1 MPTELAHATEKR
13 AEMRT
18 VRLGRTGLKVSEI
31 CLGTMTFGLQTD
43 RAESFAIMDVA
54 DEAGIDFIDVADVYP
69 LGGTLETA
77 GRTEEIVGE
86 WLAGKRDRFVVATKV
101 YNRVGPGPNDMGNSR
116 RHVMDACEQS
126 LRRLKTDYIDLYYI
140 HRWDPE
146 TPVDETLAAFDDLR
160 RAGKISYAGCSNIAA
175 WQMMSALW
183 TADRDRTIR
192 FDAVQP
198 RYNLLFRHIESELL
212 PAAEANGVAAVVFN
226 PLAGGILTGK
236 YKRGEAPREGTRFAL
251 GTAASLYQQRYWQ
264 DAQLDVVERLAA
276 DVASRGRSITH
287 VALRWV
293 LDQPGVTAAIV
304 GASRA
309 EQLRDSLGALAV
321 ELDDAD
327 RRACD
332 EAWYALPRRRPEEE
346 R

>member
-1 MPTELAHATEKR
+1 
-13 AEMRT
+13 MRT

-31 CLGTMTFGLQTD
+31 CLGTMTFGLQTG
-43 RAESFAIMDVA
+43 RGESFAILDA
-54 DEAGIDFIDVADVYP
+54 AQDAGIDFIDVADVYP
-69 LGGTLETA
+69 VGGTLETA
-77 GRTEEIVGE
+77 GRTEEIVGA

-101 YNRVGPGPNDMGNSR
+101 YNKMGPGPNDMGNSR
-116 RHVMDACEQS
+116 RHVIAACEAS
-126 LRRLKTDYIDLYYI
+126 LRRLGTDYIDLYYI
-140 HRWDPE
+140 HRWDAE

-160 RAGKISYAGCSNIAA
+160 RAGKIRYAGCSNVAA
-175 WQMMSALW
+175 WQMMEALW
-183 TADRDRTIR
+183 TADRDHTVR

-198 RYNLLFRHIESELL
+198 RYNVLFRQIESELL
-212 PAAEANGVAAVVFN
+212 PAAQANGVGAVVFN
-226 PLAGGILTGK
+226 PLAGGMLTGK
-236 YKRGEAPREGTRFAL
+236 YKRGEQPREGTRFTL
-251 GTAASLYQQRYWQ
+251 GTASSLYQQRYWQ
-264 DAQLDVVERLAA
+264 DATLDVVERLAA
-276 DVASRGRSITH
+276 DVAARGKSITH

-309 EQLRDSLGALAV
+309 EQLRDSLRALET

-332 EAWYALPRRRPEEE
+332 EAWYALPRRRPEDE

>member
-1 MPTELAHATEKR
+1 
-13 AEMRT
+13 MRT
-18 VRLGRTGLKVSEI
+18 VRLGRTGLKISEI

-43 RAESFAIMDVA
+43 RGESFDIMDA
-54 DEAGIDFIDVADVYP
+54 AEYAGVDFFDVADVYP
-69 LGGTLETA
+69 VGGTLETA

-86 WLAGKRDRFVVATKV
+86 WLASKRDRFVLATKV
-101 YNRVGPGPNDMGNSR
+101 YGAMGPQPNDTGLSR
-116 RHVMDACEQS
+116 RHIMAACEAS
-126 LRRLKTDYIDLYYI
+126 LRRLRTDYIDLYYI
-140 HRWDPE
+140 HRWDAE
-146 TPVDETLAAFDDLR
+146 TPIHETLAAFDDLR
-160 RAGKISYAGCSNIAA
+160 RAGKIRYAGCSNVAA
-175 WQMMSALW
+175 WQMMSAL
-183 TADRDRTIR
+183 AVSERHELVR

-198 RYNLLFRHIESELL
+198 RYNLLFRAIESELL
-212 PAAEANGVAAVVFN
+212 PAAVANGVGAVVFN
-226 PLAGGILTGK
+226 PLAAGMLTGK
-236 YKRGEAPREGTRFAL
+236 YRRGETPRAGTRFTL
-251 GTAASLYQQRYWQ
+251 GNAATLYQQRYWQ
-264 DAQLDVVERLAA
+264 DEQLDVVDRLAEN
-276 DVASRGRSITH
+276 VSSRGNVLTH

-309 EQLRDSLGALAV
+309 EQLRDSLKALDI

>member
-1 MPTELAHATEKR
+1 
-13 AEMRT
+13 MRS

-43 RAESFAIMDVA
+43 RDESFAIMDVA
-54 DEAGIDFIDVADVYP
+54 ADAGIDFVDVADVYP
-69 LGGTLETA
+69 VGGTLETV

-101 YNRVGPGPNDMGNSR
+101 HMPMGPGPNDRGNSR
-116 RHVMDACEQS
+116 RHVIEACDAS
-126 LRRLKTDYIDLYYI
+126 LRRLRTDFIDLYYI

-146 TPVDETLAAFDDLR
+146 TPIDETLAAFDDLR
-160 RAGKISYAGCSNIAA
+160 RAGKIRYAGCSNIAA

-183 TADRDRTIR
+183 VADRDRTIR

-198 RYNLLFRHIESELL
+198 RYNLLFRAIESELL
-212 PAAEANGVAAVVFN
+212 PAAVANGVGAVVFN
-226 PLAGGILTGK
+226 PLAGGVLTGK
-236 YKRGEAPREGTRFAL
+236 YKRGEAPREGTRFTL
-251 GTAASLYQQRYWQ
+251 GNAATLYQQRYWK
-264 DAQLDVVERLAA
+264 DEQLDVVERLAA
-276 DVASRGRSITH
+276 DVASRGKSITH

-293 LDQPGVTAAIV
+293 LEQPGVTAAIV

-309 EQLRDSLGALAV
+309 EQLRESLGALNV